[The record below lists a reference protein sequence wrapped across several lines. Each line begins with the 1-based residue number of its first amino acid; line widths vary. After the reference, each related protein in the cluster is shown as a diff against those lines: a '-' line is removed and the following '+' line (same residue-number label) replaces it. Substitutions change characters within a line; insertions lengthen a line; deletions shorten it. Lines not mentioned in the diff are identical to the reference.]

1 MKNNSINTDN
11 ILQNIIDFDI
21 CKKMVEDAKAKN
33 ESMVILC
40 PHYSINIASKYE
52 DGEKLDWDMDELSEY
67 IGEFV
72 EVSDYDDMV
81 VVLTDSEDMEDL
93 PLWMQNDKTN

>member
-1 MKNNSINTDN
+1 MNTQIISSEN

-21 CKKMVEDAKAKN
+21 CKKIVDKGRDKN
-33 ESMVILC
+33 QQMVILC
-40 PHYSINIASKYE
+40 PHYSINIASKFE
-52 DGEKLDWDMDELSEY
+52 DVEQLQWDMDELSDY

-81 VVLTDSEDMEDL
+81 VYLDKCED
-93 PLWMQNDKTN
+93 